1 MYIVHI
7 LLLSLIVIYSS
18 SYNEYHQRHRRKVDD
33 TIKRYSREIN
43 LEVDEIK
50 NKFFERKIAREDS
63 LKIVSE
69 STRFKYGIQILY
81 CFRLFSIESLIFT
94 GLILQFDLL
103 IFIFLSIS

>member
-7 LLLSLIVIYSS
+7 HLLSLIVIYSS

-33 TIKRYSREIN
+33 TIKRYSREAS
-43 LEVDEIK
+43 LEVNEIK

-69 STRFKYGIQILY
+69 STRFKYGILIFY
-81 CFRLFSIESLIFT
+81 CFRLFSIFT
-94 GLILQFDLL
+94 ALILQLDLL
-103 IFIFLSIS
+103 IFILLSI